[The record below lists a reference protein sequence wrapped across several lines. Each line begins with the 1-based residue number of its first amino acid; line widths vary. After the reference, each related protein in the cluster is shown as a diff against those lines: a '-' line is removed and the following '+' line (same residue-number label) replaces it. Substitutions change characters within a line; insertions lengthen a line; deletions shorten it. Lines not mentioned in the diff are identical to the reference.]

1 MIVSEEELSKLN
13 KKVVMVDGC
22 FDPLHLGHLRYFEEA
37 TKFGLPVFCNVTGD
51 AYLKEKKNRNSLLPD
66 KQRGEI
72 INALK
77 PIEYVHLCK
86 TSTQDIL
93 KKLKPAKYIKGLDW
107 KDRGLPETEL
117 EVCREYNIE
126 IVYLDSI
133 LDSSTKMVDQF
144 LRNNCNSFVSGKI
157 DDFSH
162 MINSQNEVKTDY
174 YDHHYF
180 QGQWR
185 TEGNSYSI
193 ETRRAIEAKNPLN
206 IRDVFNPKR
215 ILDVGCGPGA
225 LMLFLHE
232 LGIECYG
239 IDFSQAAKKMAP
251 PEVQERIHVA
261 PVTEYHDFGVKF
273 DLVIC
278 REMLEHLTVLQI
290 VKVVRI
296 LSQYTLRYLYIT
308 TRFHPEPQTL
318 LDITDEK
325 HVDPSHITLLNK
337 NFLKLLFLL
346 EGLSYRKDLEQK
358 MDWKNYGRVLV
369 FEKIFF

>member
-1 MIVSEEELSKLN
+1 MIVSEEVLSTLN

-22 FDPLHLGHLRYFEEA
+22 FDPLHVGHLKYFEEA
-37 TKFGLPVFCNVTGD
+37 SKFGLPVFCNVTGD
-51 AYLKEKKNRNSLLPD
+51 NYIKQRKQRNSLLPD
-66 KQRGEI
+66 YQRVEI
-72 INALK
+72 INALR
-77 PIEYVHLCK
+77 PVEYVHLCK

-93 KKLKPAKYIKGLDW
+93 KRLKPAKYIKGMDW
-107 KDRGLPETEL
+107 KDRGLPWNEL
-117 EVCREYNIE
+117 EICREHGIE
-126 IVYLDSI
+126 IVYLDSM
-133 LDSSTKMVDQF
+133 LDSSTKIAEQF
-144 LRNNCNSFVSGKI
+144 LRNNCHAYVSGKI
-157 DDFSH
+157 DDFSQ
-162 MINSQNEVKTDY
+162 MINSQLDVKTDY
-174 YDHHYF
+174 YDNHYF
-180 QGQWR
+180 QGEWR

-193 ETRRAIEAKNPLN
+193 ETRRAIEAKNPFN
-206 IRDVFNPKR
+206 IKDVFNPQR

-232 LGIECYG
+232 LGIESHG
-239 IDFSQAAKKMAP
+239 IDFSQAAQRMAP
-251 PEVQERIHVA
+251 PEIRERIHVA

-278 REMLEHLTVLQI
+278 REMIEHLTVLQI

-296 LSQYTLRYLYIT
+296 LAQYTSKYLYIT

-337 NFLKLLFLL
+337 DFLKLLFLL

-369 FEKIFF
+369 FEKI